1 MPRGGGGSGSGGP
14 SGACST
20 SAGMG
25 TSGGTTPNT
34 VTVTIV
40 YPQGCREVT
49 EDLGPD
55 ELIRR
60 LKTLAHTFQSMGQ
73 DEGAYQEYVPLALH
87 LAEDYFLLHPSRD
100 VQLLI
105 ACCIADVL
113 RVYAPEAP
121 YKDPEQVKTIFLFLI
136 KQLAG
141 LKDPKDPAFKRY
153 FYLLENLAYVKSFN
167 MCFELEDCQEIFCA
181 LFSLMFKIVND
192 EHSGK
197 VKSFML
203 DVLCPVI
210 TESDVVSNELLDIIL
225 MNVVEP
231 NKSQRKNAY
240 LLAKELVVK
249 CSDTLEPYIQTF
261 FNHVLIL
268 GREEKKLGISRKV
281 YDLIYELNHICPSV
295 LLSVLPQLEF
305 KLKSTEESERMGSVS
320 LLARMF
326 SEKDSTLAIHHR
338 QLWQAFLG
346 RFNDISVAI
355 RNKCVQYS
363 MHFLL
368 NHPELRRDITET
380 LKLRQHDSEETV
392 RYEVVMAIVTTAR
405 RDFSVVS
412 DSEDLLDFV
421 KERTLDKKFK
431 IRKEAMC
438 GLAMIYKKHL
448 SNPDVPE
455 ATKKAVTWIKDKI
468 LHGYYMT
475 GMDDRLLV
483 ERLLNTCL
491 VPYQLPA
498 EERMKKLYY
507 LLGTIDEN
515 ATKAFIELQKH
526 QLAVRKNV
534 AELIELHKRLP
545 TSTDG
550 NEAGAAERDRE
561 LAARINFLSKFL
573 PDSVKAQEFIK
584 KFSVHLTQD
593 PQLLRAMEIVVNPDV
608 GCKECADTVTQ
619 ILKKLGQP
627 VMTNLYYNTVKML
640 LERISSVM
648 VDKEALKIL
657 VGYVEQ
663 CLKGGPLIEEI
674 GLNPGTAGERGL
686 RLLYVL
692 SFVFPSHFLHR
703 DVITHL
709 LNFLSIEEELV
720 APLVLSVLTFVGK
733 YKPIGEAFPDI
744 GKVLIPLCQNFAE
757 TGTPKQAKQAIRCL
771 FVNIV
776 NNQDLVFTE
785 ILEKL
790 KENLTH
796 TSPYYRTAIVSL
808 GHIAYNLPDKFP
820 IQIKNIVSR
829 KIVKDLLMKDLG
841 ERKHF
846 IDEDWCVEDELPEE
860 TRCKIEGMKMMAR
873 WLLGLKTD
881 IMSAQKTYRMLS
893 AVISRRGDLLDEGK
907 LSKAEMAWLRL
918 AAGCS
923 MLKVCEQKGVGDQFT
938 AEQFYNLSLLM
949 NDEVLNVRETFAS
962 KLHKGLSRGIPQKC
976 LPLDFMGYYA
986 LAGQES
992 DRRLRAQIRQNMVA
1006 DINKRREYIKSITM
1020 TGGFD
1025 KAADQLPHIMPDYM
1039 LVFAVPVLAH
1049 DPEFTSY
1056 EDHTQLQRARQC
1068 LWFVLEPLMTR
1079 NEGYCFGFYKTLV
1092 ERMKMHVDALRSG
1105 DDKMN
1110 YKLWAICDLAMGL
1123 IVSKTTNFEMKE
1135 FPAEPR
1141 IPPMYFKRHEDP
1153 LFINHRIYLP
1163 QEFIYLQPKKGGHAG
1178 EKIVA
1183 GSASTP
1189 GAPAA
1194 AISSVGANATGCK
1207 KGKGKGR
1214 IPSGGS
1220 AGSGLDVERT
1230 EDGPGHIDAEPAEAS
1245 DTKIQL
1251 PGIEE
1256 TDLSASHGDS
1266 SGEEA
1271 APPPPKKRKPGV
1283 SPVGTAA
1290 SESAAKPQ
1298 STPSIPEELQHP
1310 MEAAASS
1317 SGMGGRSKSAAV
1329 LLQEEPNQGAK
1340 VVPEG
1345 SVTSEGPSAS
1355 GRLQGETMEGVEV
1368 VKPKEEGM
1376 GEVSGETLLGKA
1388 EIKDEDGVEDMEVVG
1403 GGSSRQG
1410 EHAVDRRKR
1419 VGRGSEELKS
1429 KAKPSP
1435 LASGSTGTAKRVGR
1449 PAGSGNKSKGETSST
1464 ELQKE
1469 NSSAGSRMDETS
1481 SDSTANTDSTTQ
1493 KAVSAPLPRKRGRPP
1508 KSDSASLAKAGEDST
1523 KRKRLSVDECE
1534 GEENDDGMEGE
1545 DEEPRK
1551 KSVKHKRKE
1560 ELTVLQD
1567 SDNESDG
1574 SEAPSEEEAT
1584 AVEKRG
1590 VGRPRGRPRGAKNN
1604 RGGRGSASSR
1614 GSKSSG
1620 RVRGNVKPSDDEDE
1634 ASEESDGVDGKG
1646 DGSSSVEGASTVNG
1660 TECKETDEKRKG
1672 RKPSKGLVNQ
1682 PSIPTVVRAASP
1694 GPSGRKAAQ
1703 SPSASDDSSP
1713 VRRTRRWK

>member
-14 SGACST
+14 SGASST
-20 SAGMG
+20 AAGMG
-25 TSGGTTPNT
+25 TAGATTPNT

-534 AELIELHKRLP
+534 AELVELHKRLP
-545 TSTDG
+545 SVTET
-550 NEAGAAERDRE
+550 NETGAAERDRE

-593 PQLLRAMEIVVNPDV
+593 PQLLRAMDVVVNPDV

-686 RLLYVL
+686 KLLYVL

-846 IDEDWCVEDELPEE
+846 MDEDWCVEDELPEE

-893 AVISRRGDLLDEGK
+893 AFISHRGDLLEEGK

-949 NDEVLNVRETFAS
+949 NDEVLNVRETFAN

-976 LPLDFMGYYA
+976 LPLDFMGYYV
-986 LAGQES
+986 LAGQEP
-992 DRRLRAQIRQNMVA
+992 DRRLKTQVRLNMVA

-1020 TGGFD
+1020 TGGVD

-1056 EDHTQLQRARQC
+1056 DDHTQLQRARQS

-1079 NEGYCFGFYKTLV
+1079 NDGYCFSFYKTLV

-1105 DDKMN
+1105 DDNMN
-1110 YKLWAICDLAMGL
+1110 YKLWSICDLAMGL

-1163 QEFIYLQPKKGGHAG
+1163 QEFIYLQPKKGGHIG
-1178 EKIVA
+1178 DKVA
-1183 GSASTP
+1183 VGSVSTP

-1194 AISSVGANATGCK
+1194 AVSTVGANSTGCK

-1214 IPSGGS
+1214 ISSGGS
-1220 AGSGLDVERT
+1220 GGSGLDVERT

-1256 TDLSASHGDS
+1256 TDLSVSHGDS

-1271 APPPPKKRKPGV
+1271 IPPPAKKRRPGA
-1283 SPVGTAA
+1283 STAGTTA
-1290 SESAAKPQ
+1290 SELAVKPQ
-1298 STPSIPEELQHP
+1298 SAPSIPEEPQHP
-1310 MEAAASS
+1310 MEAASSS
-1317 SGMGGRSKSAAV
+1317 SGTGGRTKSASL
-1329 LLQEEPNQGAK
+1329 LLQEEPSQGAK

-1345 SVTSEGPSAS
+1345 GVISEGPSAS
-1355 GRLQGETMEGVEV
+1355 GRLQAETVEGAEVMKPKDEGEV
-1368 VKPKEEGM
+1368 VDGVSRGTLLPKMQIKEEDGM
-1376 GEVSGETLLGKA
+1376 
-1388 EIKDEDGVEDMEVVG
+1388 EDMEVVG
-1403 GGSSRQG
+1403 GGSGRQA
-1410 EHAVDRRKR
+1410 EQAADRRKR
-1419 VGRGSEELKS
+1419 VGRGADEVKS
-1429 KAKPSP
+1429 KAKASP
-1435 LASGSTGTAKRVGR
+1435 LASGSTGTMKRVGR
-1449 PAGSGNKSKGETSST
+1449 PSGSGNKPKAETSAS

-1469 NSSAGSRMDETS
+1469 SSSAASRTGEANSEGSPATV
-1481 SDSTANTDSTTQ
+1481 Q
-1493 KAVSAPLPRKRGRPP
+1493 VPRKRGRPP
-1508 KSDSASLAKAGEDST
+1508 KSESSVTNKGSEETSKS
-1523 KRKRLSVDECE
+1523 KRVCVEELKSE
-1534 GEENDDGMEGE
+1534 GEEDEDEGADGE
-1545 DEEPRK
+1545 DEEGRK
-1551 KSVKHKRKE
+1551 KSAKHKTRGE
-1560 ELTVLQD
+1560 DPPDAQQ
-1567 SDNESDG
+1567 SDNESGEEG
-1574 SEAPSEEEAT
+1574 SDVLSGEESVP
-1584 AVEKRG
+1584 VEKRG
-1590 VGRPRGRPRGAKNN
+1590 VGRPRGRPRGS
-1604 RGGRGSASSR
+1604 RGGRGGRSAASSR
-1614 GSKSSG
+1614 GGKGVG
-1620 RVRGNVKPSDDEDE
+1620 RGRGNSKAGSDEDDN
-1634 ASEESDGVDGKG
+1634 ASEDSDGMEKG
-1646 DGSSSVEGASTVNG
+1646 DGSSSVEGSNTVNG
-1660 TECKETDEKRKG
+1660 TDSKETDEKRRG
-1672 RKPSKGLVNQ
+1672 RKPLKGQSINQ
-1682 PSIPTVVRAASP
+1682 PSSFTSARAASP
-1694 GPSGRKAAQ
+1694 GPSGRKSAQ
-1703 SPSASDDSSP
+1703 SPSAADDSSP